1 MNAAGVFEIKP
12 KIGLGNLKFGASMKD
27 AETCFGAAEEVEELE
42 GEGDYKAIVW
52 HYWDRGFSLFFDE
65 AGKQVFT
72 CVEIDN
78 EEAILWGVRIFEMK
92 EDEIIDLFK
101 SKGFKEID
109 SEVHEWGEKRLSFDD
124 ALVDLYFEADAL
136 VSINYGV
143 FEDENRIIFFPN

>member
-12 KIGLGNLKFGASMKD
+12 KVGLGGLKFGASMSD
-27 AETCFGAAEEVEELE
+27 AESLFGKPEEIENIE
-42 GEGDYKAIVW
+42 GEGDYRAIVW
-52 HYWDRGFSLFFDE
+52 HYWDRGFSLFFDQ

-78 EEAILWGVRIFEMK
+78 EDALLWGEPIFNLK
-92 EDEIIDLFK
+92 EEEIIQLFN

-109 SEVHEWGEKRLSFDD
+109 SEMHEWGEKRVSFDD
-124 ALVDLYFEADAL
+124 ALVDLYFEAGEL